1 MVVYVKDIMTKSVI
15 TISSSASIIAAA
27 KLMREKCIG
36 SLVVVQDGKPVAIVT
51 EDDLARRVLAE
62 DLDPKT
68 PIIKAASKPLIT
80 TSPNKAVNDAAK
92 LMRKNKIRR
101 LPVVS
106 KNRILVGIVTTTD
119 LLRYISE
126 KKSSKKTQ
134 SNIWNLLETHDAL
147 DYSPQV

>member
-1 MVVYVKDIMTKSVI
+1 MTKNVI
-15 TISSSASIIAAA
+15 TISSSASIIEAA
-27 KLMREKCIG
+27 KLMREKRIG
-36 SLVVVQDGKPVAIVT
+36 SLVILQDEKPVAIVT

-68 PIIKAASKPLIT
+68 SVLKVASKPLIT

-106 KNRILVGIVTTTD
+106 KNKTLVGIVTTTD
-119 LLRYISE
+119 LLKYISE

-134 SNIWNLLETHDAL
+134 SNIWKLLESHDVL